1 MAIPAVAALVA
12 KAAGPAIAKGVGTAG
27 VSQASKK
34 GPHYAAALSP
44 YGRAQRKELK
54 KDIEKLRTGQG
65 FGPNEAEKR
74 LMLNE
79 ASRSIREGTADLS
92 SDLKRSA
99 AAMGGYGRSG
109 LQLAAAGRLAQARAD
124 AMAAARSQVDIE
136 GRRMATEERD
146 AAINRVA
153 AARNRVFAE
162 RQGQASDGGLAAGI
176 MAGTAK
182 YRELNPASTPL
193 GGARRVNKEAEDGQ
207 SKASIETSGAAVGG
221 SA

>member
-44 YGRAQRKELK
+44 YGRAERKLLKEDIKKLQR
-54 KDIEKLRTGQG
+54 GG
-65 FGPNEAEKR
+65 FGPSEAEKR

-124 AMAAARSQVDIE
+124 AMGAARSHVDVE
-136 GRRMATEERD
+136 GRRMAVAERD
-146 AAINRVA
+146 AAVNRLA

-162 RQGQASDGGLAAGI
+162 RSGTASDGGLAAGI

-182 YRELNPASTPL
+182 YRELNPASTSL
-193 GGARRVNKEAEDGQ
+193 GGARRVNKQAEDGQ
-207 SKASIETSGAAVGG
+207 SKASIETSGAAAGG